1 MTLSDAFQEII
12 DTAKGVTDTQKQEI
26 RDRYAAERE
35 RVLATTQWGDTA
47 YEQASTY
54 ASIQSQLEALRSKM
68 AAELS
73 NVQEGGVLES
83 NIMPIFSSLGA
94 GKANPASLEIENVA
108 PTADQIGAMQGWLDD
123 LFALLKISDNT
134 ALKDQ
139 VVEYLASLPEHIRN
153 NPTDQVL
160 LDIADIVG
168 INPYE
173 LHQGGLAEDL
183 RNYLSTMP
191 QTVIDLLTVVA
202 TLPLHSVVSVSD
214 VDGILREQTAFA
226 LYMQLQA
233 ARENVESFTDETI
246 GMNSIWDLDDIDQE
260 FETDATNTTKDSL
273 RLATDEIIASFYR
286 VMDSH
291 DLFGVED
298 VNNYFRGVA
307 IHEIDKSLR
316 DAVAFVTHTRMTSPF
331 HLDIGNMISI
341 STGGLASRI
350 QSAIDNAVSSAI
362 SHYQSQTI
370 HQQLEREYSAP
381 RSLNPEPQYNVYS

>member
-1 MTLSDAFQEII
+1 
-12 DTAKGVTDTQKQEI
+12 
-26 RDRYAAERE
+26 
-35 RVLATTQWGDTA
+35 
-47 YEQASTY
+47 
-54 ASIQSQLEALRSKM
+54 M

-214 VDGILREQTAFA
+214 VDGILREQAAFA
-226 LYMQLQA
+226 LYTQLQA